1 MKIAFGNDHRGY
13 KVRPIILK
21 AINDLGHEVIDIGAF
36 TPDPVDYP
44 DIASIVATKVANG
57 EADRG
62 ILVCGTG
69 IGMAIAANK
78 IPRVRAAVVTDE
90 YGARMARA
98 HNNANV
104 LALRGEGMPSQL
116 IDNIVRIWL
125 STQFEGGRHQ
135 RRLDKITQ
143 LEKHLGK

>member
-13 KVRPIILK
+13 KVRNIILK
-21 AINDLGHEVIDIGAF
+21 AISDLGHEVVDVGTF
-36 TPDPVDYP
+36 TPDAVDYP
-44 DIASIVATKVANG
+44 DIANIVATKVANG
-57 EADRG
+57 EVDRG

-78 IPRVRAAVVTDE
+78 IPGVRAAVVTDE

-104 LALRGEGMPSQL
+104 LALRGEGIPPQL
-116 IDNIVRIWL
+116 LDNIVRIWL

-143 LEKHLGK
+143 MEKRLGK